1 MAKRQGGLGRDFY
14 SLLDDNMMESKQE
27 SKTTVKINRI
37 TPRGDQPRKNFEE
50 SALQVLADSIREH
63 GVIQPIILR
72 EIDGMNESYE
82 IIAGERRWRASK
94 MAGLDEIPAVIM
106 TGDELKVA
114 EVALIENVQRKD
126 LNPIEE
132 AMAYK
137 ALIDRFGLKQE
148 EVAQQA
154 GKSRSAVANMLRLL
168 ELPDDVLEL
177 VQDEQLSM
185 GHARALLGLTDEEK
199 MVSLADLAVRKDLS
213 VREVETLVRKYNT
226 IPEEVVE
233 VEETSEAMQRRI
245 YMKELEDKARTHLGR
260 KVKIHETNRKKSV
273 ELTFEDD
280 EDLEVLLKALAG
292 NEIFE

>member
-1 MAKRQGGLGRDFY
+1 VVLVDA
-14 SLLDDNMMESKQE
+14 DD
-27 SKTTVKINRI
+27 
-37 TPRGDQPRKNFEE
+37 RK
-50 SALQVLADSIREH
+50 SAEM
-63 GVIQPIILR
+63 GV
-72 EIDGMNESYE
+72 
-82 IIAGERRWRASK
+82 
-94 MAGLDEIPAVIM
+94 V
-106 TGDELKVA
+106 
-114 EVALIENVQRKD
+114 ENIQRKD
-126 LNPIEE
+126 LNVIEE
-132 AMAYK
+132 AEGYRLLK
-137 ALIDRFGLKQE
+137 DTFGITQE
-148 EVAQQA
+148 DVAERV
-154 GKSRSAVANMLRLL
+154 GKSRPAIANSLRLL

>member
-1 MAKRQGGLGRDFY
+1 
-14 SLLDDNMMESKQE
+14 
-27 SKTTVKINRI
+27 
-37 TPRGDQPRKNFEE
+37 
-50 SALQVLADSIREH
+50 
-63 GVIQPIILR
+63 
-72 EIDGMNESYE
+72 
-82 IIAGERRWRASK
+82 
-94 MAGLDEIPAVIM
+94 
-106 TGDELKVA
+106 
-114 EVALIENVQRKD
+114 
-126 LNPIEE
+126 
-132 AMAYK
+132 
-137 ALIDRFGLKQE
+137 
-148 EVAQQA
+148 
-154 GKSRSAVANMLRLL
+154 MLRLL